1 MQLFQNARGL
11 GAGKYMNNWDD
22 NKEKK
27 FLIVGLIAVLI
38 IIIAVCVILKT
49 VL

>member
-1 MQLFQNARGL
+1 
-11 GAGKYMNNWDD
+11 MNKWDE

-27 FLIVGLIAVLI
+27 FLIGGLIAVLI